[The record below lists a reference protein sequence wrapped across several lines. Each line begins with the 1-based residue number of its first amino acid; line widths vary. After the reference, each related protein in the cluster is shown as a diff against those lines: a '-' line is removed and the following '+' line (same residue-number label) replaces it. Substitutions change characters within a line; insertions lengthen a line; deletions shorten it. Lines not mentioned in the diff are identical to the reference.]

1 MLFHKKNFDIVSKD
15 KKISNCR
22 KQAIVYVGI
31 EPKFNAESGNYLF
44 ANIFYGYVAYFAYLV
59 QGLFL

>member
-1 MLFHKKNFDIVSKD
+1 MFLK
-15 KKISNCR
+15 
-22 KQAIVYVGI
+22 VGI